1 MTLLEVLAL
10 IAFGALIGLV
20 GVICGGYLVFRSKA
34 SPGES
39 MFVQPKGQVFSIP
52 DASDVDAPDESEQ
65 NVLSKNELFKKIF
78 GE

>member
-1 MTLLEVLAL
+1 M
-10 IAFGALIGLV
+10 
-20 GVICGGYLVFRSKA
+20 VFRSKA